1 MNNFG
6 FVFLCSS
13 IIFLATT
20 VGSLFVYVLNVINDK
35 TEKICLGL
43 ASGVMFA
50 ASIWSLLI
58 PALDSSNIVFV
69 LIGFVLGM
77 VVIMKLDA
85 FVNKYSSF
93 DAKKNHMLFLAM
105 TLHNIPEGMTV
116 GLMSAYAYQNS
127 DIITTSAALAL
138 TIGIAIQNIPEGASI
153 SLNYREAGYSKL
165 KAATLGILSGVVE
178 PISAFLMLFLINYL
192 SLLLPFVLAAAS
204 SIMIYVVINELLPSI
219 NHNESNLGT
228 IYFIIGF
235 LLMMCLDVLL

>member
-1 MNNFG
+1 MNSIS
-6 FVFLCSS
+6 FVFLCSM
-13 IIFLATT
+13 IIFGATT
-20 VGSLFVYVLNVINDK
+20 IGSILVFTLNVISDK
-35 TEKICLGL
+35 TEKLCLGL

-69 LIGFVLGM
+69 LIGFILGM
-77 VVIMKLDA
+77 FVIMKLDK
-85 FVNKYSSF
+85 FVSKCSTFNS
-93 DAKKNHMLFLAM
+93 KKNKMLFWAM

-116 GLMSAYAYQNS
+116 GLMSCYAYQNS
-127 DIITTSAALAL
+127 SIVSISAALAL

-153 SLNYREAGYSKL
+153 SFNYRQAGYSKM
-165 KAATLGILSGVVE
+165 KSAFLGIVSGIVE
-178 PISAFLMLFLINYL
+178 PISAFLMLLLINYL
-192 SLLLPFVLAAAS
+192 SLLLPFVLAAS
-204 SIMIYVVINELLPSI
+204 SAIMIYVVINELLPSI